1 MIAISSRTGDS
12 LTIDSRRQLQFMAPA
27 FVDMGDR
34 LRVLIRAVSCNLERR
49 LATFADVPCHEP
61 LSRQQWEHLWETGS
75 WLS

>member
-1 MIAISSRTGDS
+1 MISRTGDS

-49 LATFADVPCHEP
+49 FATFADVPYQEP
-61 LSRQQWEHLWETGS
+61 LSRQQWEQLWETGS
-75 WLS
+75 CLS